1 MEIVYAIGDESY
13 RRHIA
18 LNGTETLCRKDAGG
32 HVLGALPVNCDACRT
47 ENGRL
52 IRRSMDGGE

>member
-13 RRHIA
+13 RRHLA
-18 LNGTETLCRKDAGG
+18 TNETETLCGERAGAE
-32 HVLGALPVNCDACRT
+32 VLGALPVNCDPCRT

-52 IRRSMDGGE
+52 IRRRMNEGK